1 MTRVAWLNPEMWAEL
16 FIDNKDN
23 LEKELDLIIN
33 SLSEYKQAIH
43 DSDSERLIKLLAD
56 GKRLKE
62 EVDGR

>member
-1 MTRVAWLNPEMWAEL
+1 MWAEL